1 MFRFTGLPL
10 LGAVLLMFGA
20 GCNVLEDRSVCT
32 STLTVDLQ
40 EVDRTIKE
48 WQMWL
53 FNTEGELIYKDTI
66 YRRSYGTRYTV
77 EVPRYDDVQCLLWGN
92 IRGATS
98 LNEAYSLGTFMLKG
112 HDISADSL
120 YFCTDR
126 ISTNGEESYLKVVPN
141 KEFATVDIYMKG
153 WVGHDYDATLELLCA
168 NSGFFV
174 DKRICGSNTVTKMEV
189 YDIGNYYT
197 HFRGRILR
205 QYDVENLV
213 LSLFITDRLP
223 DGARGGVRL
232 NKEIPLG
239 EYLESNGYSMQS
251 GAMGDIS
258 MEVDLSYNKLLV
270 RAEDWSATYKLVEE
284 I

>member
-1 MFRFTGLPL
+1 MLSFTRVAL
-10 LGAVLLMFGA
+10 LVLLLFGA
-20 GCNVLEDRSVCT
+20 GCTVLEDRSVCT
-32 STLTVDLQ
+32 STLTVDFS

-53 FNTEGELIYKDTI
+53 FNGDGELIYKDTI
-66 YRRSYGTRYTV
+66 YRRSYGTNYTV
-77 EVPRYDDVQCLLWGN
+77 EVPRDDAVQCLLWGN

-112 HDISADSL
+112 HNVSSDSL
-120 YFCTDR
+120 YFCNDT
-126 ISTNGEESYLKVVPN
+126 ISTNGENSFLKVLPN

-153 WVGHDYDATLELLCA
+153 WLGHDYDATLELLCA

-174 DKRICGSNTVTKMEV
+174 DKRICGSNTVTRLDV

-205 QYDVENLV
+205 QHDVENLV
-213 LSLFITDRLP
+213 LSLFVRDLLP

-232 NKEIPLG
+232 SKEIPLG

-251 GAMGDIS
+251 GEMGDIT
-258 MEVDLSYNKLLV
+258 MEVDISYNRLLV